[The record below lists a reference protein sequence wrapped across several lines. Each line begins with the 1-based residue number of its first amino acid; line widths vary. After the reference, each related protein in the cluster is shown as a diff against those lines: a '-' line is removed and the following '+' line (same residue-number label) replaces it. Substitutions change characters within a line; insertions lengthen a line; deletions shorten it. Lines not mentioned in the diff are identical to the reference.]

1 MDYLRLLRADAELLA
16 GAATAAGAEALVPS
30 CPGWTVRD
38 LVEHTG
44 SVYAHK
50 VACMQLGRRPAEGEW
65 SLGPAP
71 GQELVA
77 WFREQLAG
85 LLAELEAR
93 DPASPAYTW
102 YPPDQTAGFWRR
114 RMAQETAVHRVD
126 AELAAGEA
134 TPVEREL
141 AVDGVDELL
150 SVFLGGPWYED
161 EPQPGASGETFAVR
175 TSGRVWRVTLEERAL
190 PVTTEEGP
198 AVASVAGEPHD
209 VLMWL
214 WGRPATGVEIDGDV
228 TELRKRLDFVTD

>member
-1 MDYLRLLRADAELLA
+1 MDYLALIRSDAELLA
-16 GAATAAGAEALVPS
+16 GAAAAAGEGAAVPS

-65 SLGPAP
+65 SLAPAP

-85 LLAELEAR
+85 LLAELAAR

-126 AELAAGEA
+126 AELAAGGA
-134 TPVEREL
+134 TPVDREL
-141 AVDGVDELL
+141 AVDGVDELIA
-150 SVFLGGPWYED
+150 VFLGGPW
-161 EPQPGASGETFAVR
+161 
-175 TSGRVWRVTLEERAL
+175 
-190 PVTTEEGP
+190 
-198 AVASVAGEPHD
+198 
-209 VLMWL
+209 
-214 WGRPATGVEIDGDV
+214 
-228 TELRKRLDFVTD
+228 